1 MAVSPLQDIMSY
13 YLWNF
18 SAYLFAMA
26 IIFLN
31 AARSVYFY
39 LRSKRRPLYPK
50 RGRMDLLISLLCGV
64 SLAMGLMF
72 QGILADN
79 NAPGIYRWSSYLWMV
94 CLVSLALFVVQIV
107 FHGKTPSIR
116 PRVEPTD
123 EIPALQAVP
132 EEPSQPETP
141 VEQPVVSSEDAEPKD
156 SE

>member
-18 SAYLFAMA
+18 SAYLFALA

-31 AARSVYFY
+31 SARSVYFY
-39 LRSKRRPLYPK
+39 FRSKRRPLYPK
-50 RGRMDLLISLLCGV
+50 RGRMDLLVSLLCGV

-107 FHGKTPSIR
+107 FHSKTPSIR

-123 EIPALQAVP
+123 EIPALQTAP
-132 EEPSQPETP
+132 EELSQPEIP
-141 VEQPVVSSEDAEPKD
+141 VEQAAASSDQTEPRD